1 MQAAGDIVDRTAG
14 WLHTSRL
21 GQLLQRLATPALAAW
36 FAIQSYLRLSQFV
49 ANRVPVGL
57 DARIYYE
64 GVAAWLAGHDPW
76 TARVVFFGHTF
87 SYAGSPATTVLMAPA
102 RLLSE
107 DAFTAVW
114 LGLTFGAALW
124 TLRRL
129 ELPLWWMLFP
139 PTTEALFSGNPQLVI
154 LALLLM
160 RGSLPAAIAV
170 ALKVYPIIPLIGL
183 RRWRAATAGVVL
195 TMLTFVVA
203 PGLWLQYLESFGA
216 ISARLAK
223 ESQNGWSAFAFP
235 ILFVPA
241 AIALIALA
249 RRDLAAAG
257 WLAVPAL
264 WPDTE
269 FHYSTFALPL
279 RSRPLAALL
288 AISTMQWP
296 PIAITLY
303 AIARLAQGRRL
314 GPGPRRTT
322 ERAGGSPK
330 EC

>member
-1 MQAAGDIVDRTAG
+1 MQIAGAIVDRTAD
-14 WLHTSRL
+14 WLHASRL
-21 GQLLQRLATPALAAW
+21 GQIVRRLGTPALALW
-36 FAIQSYLRLSQFV
+36 FALQSWLRLSVFV
-49 ANRVPVGL
+49 RNHVPVGL
-57 DARIYYE
+57 DARIYYQ
-64 GVAAWLAGHDPW
+64 GVATWLAGHDPW
-76 TARVVFFGHTF
+76 TARVVFGGHTF

-107 DAFTAVW
+107 DAFTVVW
-114 LGLTFGAALW
+114 LSLTFVAALW

-129 ELPLWWMLFP
+129 GLPLWWILFP

-160 RGSLPAAIAV
+160 RGTLPAAIAV
-170 ALKVYPIIPLIGL
+170 ALKVYPIIPLLGL
-183 RRWRAATAGVVL
+183 RRWRAAAAGLALTAA
-195 TMLTFVVA
+195 TFIVA
-203 PGLWLQYLESFGA
+203 PGLWIQYLGSFGA

-235 ILFVPA
+235 LLFVPA

-249 RRDLAAAG
+249 RRDPPAAG
-257 WLAVPAL
+257 WLTVPAL

-303 AIARLAQGRRL
+303 AIARLAQGRSEGAQTASL
-314 GPGPRRTT
+314 IGP
-322 ERAGGSPK
+322 ERSG
-330 EC
+330 